1 MQKFYNNNGPYNDEY
16 MIFDET
22 TCQYVLT
29 EKAIEYHCGIN
40 LRARLEEDKT
50 INADG
55 VINKICRT
63 VSDEIYGFMHSFTI
77 YEHRQN
83 FQIATNACL
92 RVMIQKAMEYQAE
105 YFIANGNLFLSTETN
120 KEGKEINQ
128 MSKDILINSGICY
141 SGV

>member
-63 VSDEIYGFMHSFTI
+63 VSDEIYEFIHGYSF
-77 YEHRQN
+77 YNAKQDYL
-83 FQIATNACL
+83 IAHNMQL
-92 RVMIQKAMEYQAE
+92 RAVIQKAMEYQAE
-105 YFIANGNLFLSTETN
+105 YFIANGNLFFSTDTN
-120 KEGKEINQ
+120 KAGKEINQ
-128 MSKDILINSGICY
+128 MSQNILINSGICF